1 MATAPGRKHSLA
13 SRIVDK
19 FLSGNLSIILIL
31 LSLLAGLA
39 AIILTPREEE
49 PQIEVPLAD
58 VYVHMPGA
66 SAEEVEKLV
75 ATRLEKLLWQV
86 DGVEYVYSM
95 SRPDLAVVTA
105 RFFVGEDRIA
115 SLVKLHNKIVTHED
129 LIPPG
134 VSGWVVK
141 PIAVDD
147 VPIVNLSLYSA
158 QLSDYDLRRVAEE
171 VVDRLQGVKN
181 TSVTQIVGGRPR
193 QLRVDVLPQQLQAR
207 GLTLL
212 DLERALQGANLEM
225 PAGSFQRGNNEFLVR
240 GGAFLR
246 TAREVGEL
254 VVGVSDGVPVY
265 LRDIARVSDGMAEA
279 GTYTRLRFGP
289 AHFKQGEIS
298 GQEYQAVHIAVA
310 KKKGTNAVTVAKEVI
325 AEVRSLEGILIPDE
339 VQVEVTRNYGETA
352 NHKVNELIMH
362 LGIAIATVLAL
373 IFFSLGWREAL
384 IVAVSIPIIY
394 SLTLLCNYWF
404 GYSINRVTLFALVLA
419 LGLLVDDPI
428 VDVENIYRHFKM
440 RKEPPRDAV
449 LSAVDAVRPPVIL
462 ATLAVIVSFLPMFF
476 ITGMMGPYMRPMA
489 VNVPLTM
496 VMSLIVAFSITPW
509 MTYRLLKSQYGKGK
523 EEESLEKSRF
533 FRLYRKLLGPFLAS
547 RKKAWWLMAGIVVLL
562 VGSMLL
568 PVFGLVPLKMLPF
581 DNKNEFQLVVDMPEG
596 TPLEKTDAVVRE
608 LEDYLGRVNEVTDFE
623 AYVGTASAMDFNGMV
638 RHYYMR
644 RGPNLADIRVNLAA
658 KGERSQQSHEIALR
672 LRNGL
677 TEIAHS
683 LGADL
688 KIVEAPPGPPVIA
701 TLVAEVYAD
710 AGMSYEHQLAAAQ
723 TIKKQMLAM
732 AGVVDVDDSIESR
745 QTQYRFVPDRE
756 KAALNGISV
765 AEIARTLN
773 IALQGS
779 ATATLHIDR
788 ERNPLP
794 VMLRLPRQ
802 ERSSL
807 DDLQSLALRGTG
819 GQMVRLSELGRFK
832 KGTLEPTIYHK
843 NLTRVAYVF
852 GEAAGISPANAILDL
867 SGHFRDNPLPHGTRV
882 VWSGEGEWNI
892 TVDVFR
898 DLGIA
903 FGAALIGI
911 FILLLIETGSYS
923 IPLIIMA
930 AIPLTMIGIM
940 PGFFLLNLLF
950 DQPVG
955 GYGTPVFFTA
965 TAMIGMIALAGIVV
979 RNSIILIDFIHNSLK
994 KGLSLED
1001 AIVES
1006 GAVRLRPI
1014 LLTAACA
1021 LLGNWIITLDPIF
1034 SGLAWSIIF
1043 GVFAS
1048 TTFTLVVIPVCYWLV
1063 FGKHAEEHAR
1073 RFREGEER
1081 KNA

>member
-1 MATAPGRKHSLA
+1 MAQTSGRKHSLA

-19 FLSGNLSIILIL
+19 FLGGNLSIILIL

-39 AIILTPREEE
+39 AIMLTPREEE

-95 SRPDLAVVTA
+95 SRPDMAVVTA
-105 RFFVGEDRIA
+105 RFFVGEDRIG
-115 SLVKLHNKIVTHED
+115 SLVKLHNKIVTHQD
-129 LIPPG
+129 LIPAG

-147 VPIVNLSLYSA
+147 VPIVNLTLYSA
-158 QLSDYDLRRVAEE
+158 ELSDHDLRRVAEE

-193 QLRVDVLPQQLQAR
+193 KLRVDVLPQQLQAR

-212 DLERALQGANLEM
+212 DLERALQGANVEM
-225 PAGSFQRGNNEFLVR
+225 PAGSFQRENSEFLVR
-240 GGAFLR
+240 GGDFLR
-246 TAREVGEL
+246 TSREVGEL
-254 VVGVSDGVPVY
+254 VVGVSNGVPIY
-265 LRDIARVSDGMAEA
+265 LRDIATVRDGMAEA

-289 AHFKQGEIS
+289 GHAKKGDIAK
-298 GQEYQAVHIAVA
+298 QEYQAVHIAVA
-310 KKKGTNAVTVAKEVI
+310 KKKGTNAVTVAEEVI
-325 AEVRSLEGILIPDE
+325 AEVGRMEGVIIPDG

-449 LSAVDAVRPPVIL
+449 LSAVDEVRPPVIL

-496 VMSLIVAFSITPW
+496 VMSLVVAFTVTPW
-509 MTYRLLKSQYGKGK
+509 MTYRLLRSQYGKGK
-523 EEESLEKSRF
+523 EEEAIEESRF
-533 FRLYRKLLGPFLAS
+533 YRLYRKILGPFLAS
-547 RKKAWWLMAGIVVLL
+547 RKKAWLLMGVVVGLL
-562 VGSMLL
+562 IASMLL

-581 DNKNEFQLVVDMPEG
+581 DNKNEFQLVIDMPEG
-596 TPLEKTDAVVRE
+596 TPLEKTDAVVRA

-638 RHYYMR
+638 RHYYFR
-644 RGPNLADIRVNLAA
+644 QEPHLADIRINLAA
-658 KGERSQQSHEIALR
+658 KGDRSRQSHEIALR
-672 LRNGL
+672 LRNDL
-677 TEIAHS
+677 TAIAHS

-710 AGMSYEHQLAAAQ
+710 AGLSYERQIAAAQ
-723 TIKKQMLAM
+723 IIKKQMLTM
-732 AGVVDVDDSIESR
+732 EGVVDVDDSVEFPQSE
-745 QTQYRFVPDRE
+745 YRFVPDRG

-765 AEIARTLN
+765 ADIARTLTM
-773 IALQGS
+773 ALQGS
-779 ATATLHIDR
+779 AAGTLHIGT

-794 VMLRLPRQ
+794 IMLRLPRE

-807 DDLQSLALRGTG
+807 EDLQSLALRGTG
-819 GQMVRLSELGRFK
+819 GQMVRLSELGHFQKR
-832 KGTLEPTIYHK
+832 GLEPTIYHK
-843 NLTRVAYVF
+843 NLARVTYVF
-852 GEAAGISPANAILDL
+852 GEAAGISPANAILNL
-867 SGHFRDNPLPHGTRV
+867 SGHFKDNPLPSGTRA
-882 VWSGEGEWNI
+882 VWGGEGEWNI

-903 FGAALIGI
+903 FGTALIGI

-940 PGFFLLNLLF
+940 PGFFLLNLLL
-950 DQPVG
+950 DWPVG

-994 KGLSLED
+994 KGLNLQD

-1048 TTFTLVVIPVCYWLV
+1048 TAFTLVVIPVCYWLV
-1063 FGKHAEEHAR
+1063 FGENAEEHAR
-1073 RFREGEER
+1073 RFRESGNE
-1081 KNA
+1081 